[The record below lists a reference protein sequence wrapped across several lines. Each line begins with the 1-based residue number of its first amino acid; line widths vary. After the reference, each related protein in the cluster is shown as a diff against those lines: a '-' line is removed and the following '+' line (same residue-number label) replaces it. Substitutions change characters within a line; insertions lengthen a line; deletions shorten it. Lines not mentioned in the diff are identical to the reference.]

1 MAWGGSWMVLWW
13 TLIILGI
20 VALVR
25 WSGRTDSSRQNR
37 NALDIVKER
46 FARGEIDQQEFQQ
59 KKHELG
65 G

>member
-25 WSGRTDSSRQNR
+25 WSGRTDSSRQDR